1 MPAPFLL
8 LALLLSPGPTTPP
21 RLLIAP
27 LIPLKKDGPLPSSSI
42 GNHLAD
48 ELDADGRTLPIV
60 WGLSDAIFRPAALE
74 GKLGDVPNLPTR
86 NQALD
91 VARRL
96 GANYVFV
103 YRSDRKDGKLNAN
116 AELIVD
122 GRSVWKDAKS
132 MNATR
137 GMKDSDEDT
146 AASIARTW
154 VQIMIGDSLKSLT
167 PKKTATTPDATP
179 GQNPPVVTV
188 PTPPPAV
195 TTDIA
200 GLEARIADLIRAG
213 KSDAALALVRDA
225 VDADPLSV
233 AARMCLVRLLATQ
246 GNAEAAAEEA
256 RRAAD
261 MLPEKPELR
270 IDAVRRLIAI
280 GNVREAH
287 DQINE
292 LRVRFPQD
300 KPTRRLAAEV
310 ALAEDD
316 GEAAIREVEPLLKDG
331 DDPEAR
337 LLRGLA
343 RARLGGGDGAVADLK
358 AWAAGT
364 TDRTSGY
371 LFALKTLSKMAEK
384 AADGLPSLLQRAAV
398 QPKSGAVRDDLD
410 NAQRQA
416 QARAAAWESLPVP
429 DGGQARHDAWT
440 LAHRMMSLVAADLR
454 SYLGGSEDALTAA
467 RIDLG
472 EAKQAMKVAEQK
484 KG

>member
-1 MPAPFLL
+1 MPTPL
-8 LALLLSPGPTTPP
+8 LALALILAPAPTTPP

-27 LIPLKKDGPLPSSSI
+27 LIPLKKDGPLPSSSL

-48 ELDADGRTLPIV
+48 ELDADGRTVPIM

-74 GKLGDVPNLPTR
+74 GKLGNVPNLPTR
-86 NQALD
+86 DQALD
-91 VARRL
+91 VARKL

-103 YRSDRKDGKLNAN
+103 YRSDRKDGKLNASG
-116 AELIVD
+116 ELIVD

-132 MNATR
+132 MNAML
-137 GMKDSDEDT
+137 GSKDSDEDT

-167 PKKTATTPDATP
+167 PKKAAATPDATP
-179 GQNPPVVTV
+179 GQNPVVAV

-195 TTDIA
+195 TTDLSS
-200 GLEARIADLIRAG
+200 LEARIADLTRAG
-213 KSDAALALVRDA
+213 KPDAALALARDA
-225 VDADPLSV
+225 VDADPLSP
-233 AARMCLVRLLATQ
+233 AARMCLIRLLATQ
-246 GNAEAAAEEA
+246 GNVEGAAEEA

-270 IDAVRRLIAI
+270 VDAIRRLIAI
-280 GNVREAH
+280 GKVRDAH
-287 DQINE
+287 NQVNE
-292 LRVRFPQD
+292 LLVRLPND
-300 KPTRRLAAEV
+300 KATRRLAAEV

-316 GEAAIREVEPLLKDG
+316 GESAIREVEPLLKDG

-343 RARLGGGDGAVADLK
+343 RARLGGTDGAVADIK

-371 LFALKTLSKMAEK
+371 LFALRTLSKMAEK
-384 AADGLPSLLQRAAV
+384 AADAIPSLLQRAAV

-410 NAQRQA
+410 SAQRQA
-416 QARAAAWESLPVP
+416 QARAAAWEALPVP
-429 DGGQARHDAWT
+429 DGGQARHDSWT
-440 LAHRMMSLVAADLR
+440 LAHRMLSLVAADIR

-472 EAKQAMKVAEQK
+472 EAKQAMKVADQK